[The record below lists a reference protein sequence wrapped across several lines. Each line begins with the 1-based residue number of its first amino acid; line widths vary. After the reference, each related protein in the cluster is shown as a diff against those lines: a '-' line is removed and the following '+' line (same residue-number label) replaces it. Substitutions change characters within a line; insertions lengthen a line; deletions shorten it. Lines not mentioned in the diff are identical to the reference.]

1 MHRKRVF
8 DRQGRSVPALLVGVL
23 LLHSL
28 YPSSSFGWGWD
39 AHRFINRNSVYHLP
53 GEMALLVQDS
63 TFLALH
69 SVDADARKISGDT
82 SLFAE
87 GPRHYLDI
95 DDYPD
100 FRTLPQELDSV
111 IALYGLERVK
121 QNGTLPWATVM
132 TYDSLVAQLS
142 RGDWSAAL
150 LIASDLGHY
159 VADAHQPLHCTVNY
173 NGQLT
178 GNYGIHSRY
187 ETTMLNPEHYL
198 SQLWI
203 TPDSARYIPDPLGYA
218 FEYIL
223 HANSLLDTILLGDT
237 YARNV
242 SGWGGSGTPPASYY
256 AALWEKTQRMT
267 LDQLQ
272 HATEALASLWY
283 SAWVDAGL
291 LSPTEATASGGSG
304 PERFLLFQNF
314 PNPFNPQTEIRFELE
329 EGGPVRLAVYDLH
342 GREVRV
348 LADGVRNAGIHTVRL
363 DGSGLATGVYLYRLS
378 VRGAQRTRAML
389 LVR

>member
-1 MHRKRVF
+1 
-8 DRQGRSVPALLVGVL
+8 VGVL

-28 YPSSSFGWGWD
+28 CTSSSFGWGWD

-100 FRTLPQELDSV
+100 FHALPRKLDSI
-111 IALYGLERVK
+111 IALYGWERVK

-132 TYDSLVAQLS
+132 TYDSLIAQLS

-150 LIASDLGHY
+150 LSASDLGHY

-178 GNYGIHSRY
+178 DNDGIHSRY
-187 ETTMLNPEHYL
+187 ETTMLSSTYYL
-198 SQLWI
+198 SELWI
-203 TPDSARYIPDPLGYA
+203 TPDSARYVSDPLAYA

-242 SGWGGSGTPPASYY
+242 SGWGGSGSPPASYY
-256 AALWEKTQRMT
+256 AALWEKTRHTT

-272 HATEALASLWY
+272 RATEALASLWY

-291 LSPTEATASGGSG
+291 LSPTEVTTPKGAS
-304 PERFLLFQNF
+304 PEKFLLFQNF
-314 PNPFNPQTEIRFELE
+314 PNPFNPHTEIRFQLE
-329 EGGPVRLAVYDLH
+329 EGSPVRLAVYDLA
-342 GREVRV
+342 GREIAV
-348 LADGVRNAGIHTVRL
+348 LADGVRSAGIHTVRL
-363 DGSGLATGVYLYRLS
+363 DGSGFASGVYLYRLS
-378 VRGAQRTRAML
+378 VRGAQTTRAML